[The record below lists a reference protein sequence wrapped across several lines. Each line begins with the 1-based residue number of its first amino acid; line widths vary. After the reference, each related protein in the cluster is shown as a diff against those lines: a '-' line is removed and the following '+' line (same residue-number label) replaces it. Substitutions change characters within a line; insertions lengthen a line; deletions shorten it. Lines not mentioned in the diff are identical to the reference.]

1 MTKTSAP
8 ASAYEQLRARILNGE
23 IRPGERLREVE
34 LAEDLG
40 LSRTP
45 VREAIRRLEQDGI
58 VEHAAHK
65 GAVVRLLDQSSITEL
80 YTIREVLEGTAARLA
95 AQHASETE
103 IEALEEVLA
112 TQPPESD
119 DLDAAEASRRNAIFH
134 GAIGQAAHNRFLLSA
149 MDGIASALTL
159 LGPTTLAMKG
169 RIDAARTEHQAIL
182 SAIAARDADAA
193 EDAARA
199 HIRSAHRA
207 RLRLIYDVA

>member
-1 MTKTSAP
+1 MTKSSAP
-8 ASAYEQLRARILNGE
+8 NSAYEQIRARILSGD
-23 IRPGERLREVE
+23 IRSGDRLREVE
-34 LAEDLG
+34 LAEALG

-65 GAVVRLLDQSSITEL
+65 GAVVRSMDQSAITEL

-95 AQHASETE
+95 AQHASEAE
-103 IEALEEVLA
+103 IEALGEVLA

-119 DLDAAEASRRNAIFH
+119 DLDAVEASRRNGVFH
-134 GAIGQAAHNRFLLSA
+134 RAIGHAAHNRFLLSA
-149 MDGIASALTL
+149 MEGISNAMAL

-169 RIDAARTEHQAIL
+169 RIDAAQIEHRAIL

-193 EDAARA
+193 DEAARA
-199 HIRSAHRA
+199 HIRAAHRA
-207 RLRLIYDVA
+207 RLRLIYDVT

>member
-8 ASAYEQLRARILNGE
+8 TSAYQQLRARILNGE

-193 EDAARA
+193 EEAARA
-199 HIRSAHRA
+199 HIRAAHRA